1 MANNKYDPALRNR
14 ILRLHLEEGR
24 TVKSLN
30 DEYNLGNGILRYWL
44 KKHREECEVDPQLK
58 TDSEA
63 MLEIQRLRKELIETK
78 KENDFLKKA
87 AAFFAKEID

>member
-1 MANNKYDPALRNR
+1 MAYNKYDPALRNR

-44 KKHREECEVDPQLK
+44 KKHREECEVNPQLK